1 MLPAPEVTVEVEP
14 EEHTGP
20 APSQT
25 RMFLRRLVRQKLALA
40 SAIYLV
46 LLIAGTLLIPHLTGY
61 SAEQID
67 LTASLA
73 PPSADHLLGTDENG
87 RDILTRLF
95 VGAQGSLTIGFVA
108 MAVAVGLGTL
118 VGGVAGYRGGIVD
131 GLLMVLTDAFLA
143 VPIFFI
149 VMTVLTLFGPS
160 LANIVLVIGLSS
172 WMVVAR
178 VVRSEVLRIKS
189 YEFVTAAA
197 ALGASQRRI
206 FVRHIL
212 PQAVA
217 SIVVAASL
225 GLAWAIL
232 VETSLSYLGL
242 GVQPPDPS
250 WGNMLANAQQYI
262 YSAPLLAVYPGV
274 LILLTVLAFNYLGSV
289 FREVLDAE
297 SPGAA

>member
-1 MLPAPEVTVEVEP
+1 LLPAPEIELEAEP
-14 EEHTGP
+14 QAAP
-20 APSQT
+20 AQSQWRT
-25 RMFLRRLVRQKLALA
+25 FLRRLARQRLALA
-40 SAIYLV
+40 SALYLL
-46 LLIAGTLLIPHLTGY
+46 LLIGGTLVIPQVTGY

-67 LTASLA
+67 LAATLA
-73 PPSADHLLGTDENG
+73 PPSADHPLGTDENG

-108 MAVAVGLGTL
+108 MIVAVGLGTL
-118 VGGVAGYRGGIVD
+118 VGGIAGYRGGLLD
-131 GLLMVLTDAFLA
+131 GALMVVTDAFLA

-149 VMTVLTLFGPS
+149 VMTILTLFGPS

-178 VVRSEVLRIKS
+178 VVRSEVLRIKQ
-189 YEFVTAAA
+189 YEFITAAA
-197 ALGASQRRI
+197 ALGASRLRI

-212 PQAVA
+212 PQAFA

-262 YSAPLLAVYPGV
+262 YTAPMLAVYPGV
-274 LILLTVLAFNYLGSV
+274 LILLTVLAFNYLGAV
-289 FREVLDAE
+289 LREVLE
-297 SPGAA
+297 VEGGSRAA

>member
-1 MLPAPEVTVEVEP
+1 MLPAPELAIEGE
-14 EEHTGP
+14 EEH
-20 APSQT
+20 AEAESQW
-25 RMFLRRLVRQKLALA
+25 RFFLRRLVRQKLALA
-40 SAIYLV
+40 SALYLV
-46 LLIAGTLLIPHLTGY
+46 ALVAATLIVPHVTGY
-61 SAEQID
+61 TADQID
-67 LTASLA
+67 LAAALA

-95 VGAQGSLTIGFVA
+95 VGAQSSLTIGFVA
-108 MAVAVGLGTL
+108 MVVAVGLGTL
-118 VGGVAGYRGGIVD
+118 VGGIAGYRGGIID
-131 GLLMVLTDAFLA
+131 GALMVVTDSFLA

-160 LANIVLVIGLSS
+160 LGNIVIVIGLTS

-178 VVRSEVLRIKS
+178 VVRSEVLRIKN

-197 ALGASQRRI
+197 ALGASRLRI

-212 PQAVA
+212 PQALA

-250 WGNMLANAQQYI
+250 WGNMLANAQQYV
-262 YSAPLLAVYPGV
+262 YTSPMLAVYPGV
-274 LILLTVLAFNYLGSV
+274 LILLTVLSFNYLGAV
-289 FREVLDAE
+289 LREVLE
-297 SPGAA
+297 VEGGSRAA